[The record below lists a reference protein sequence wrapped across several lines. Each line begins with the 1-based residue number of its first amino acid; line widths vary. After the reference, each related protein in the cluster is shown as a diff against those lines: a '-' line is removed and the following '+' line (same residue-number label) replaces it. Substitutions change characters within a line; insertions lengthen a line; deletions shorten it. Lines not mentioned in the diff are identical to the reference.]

1 MPETV
6 LFVDD
11 EEHILNA
18 VERVFADEKVRMLSA
33 NSAEEAL
40 KLIKR
45 GNVAVLISDN
55 LMPGMSGV
63 DLLSKTKE
71 LSPDTMRVLMTAHA
85 DLPTAIDAINRS
97 EIFRFITKPWEDR
110 ELIQTVAE
118 SINRYR
124 VVRSLKEADEG
135 SLLSL
140 AQTIELKDRYTR
152 GHCNR
157 VARYALMIADELHLS
172 EEMKK
177 EIKYGSWLHDIGK
190 IGVPETILNHK
201 GPLNDKDYAIVKK
214 HPAWGADVANQSQL
228 SKVVVNIILHHHE
241 RFDGEGYP
249 SGLMGKDIPL
259 EARIVAVAD
268 VYDAITTDRSYRKRY
283 PEEQAISIL
292 SSLKGKSFDPEIVET
307 FLCLIRSKAGRNMA
321 SQGEIPTRSINP

>member
-1 MPETV
+1 MPEAV

-11 EEHILNA
+11 EEHILDA
-18 VERVFADEKVRMLSA
+18 MERLFVDENVRILRA
-33 NSAEEAL
+33 NGAEEAL
-40 KLIKR
+40 KLINREK
-45 GNVAVLISDN
+45 VAVLVSDN
-55 LMPGMSGV
+55 LMPGMNGV

-71 LSPDTMRVLMTAHA
+71 LSPDTMRVLMTAYA

-97 EIFRFITKPWEDR
+97 EVFRFITKPWEDSA
-110 ELIQTVAE
+110 LIKTVE
-118 SINRYR
+118 EGINRYK
-124 VVRSLKEADEG
+124 VIKSLKEADEG

-140 AQTIELKDRYTR
+140 AQAIELKDCYTR

-157 VARYALMIADELHLS
+157 VARYALMIADELHLP

-177 EIKYGSWLHDIGK
+177 EIKYGSWLHDLGK

-201 GPLNDKDYAIVKK
+201 GPLNDKEYETVKK
-214 HPAWGADVANQSQL
+214 HPGWGADVARQSHL

-241 RFDGEGYP
+241 RYDGKGYP

-268 VYDAITTDRSYRKRY
+268 VYDAITTDRSYRKRQSM
-283 PEEQAISIL
+283 EKAISIM
-292 SSLKGKSFDPEIVET
+292 SSLKGKSFDPEIVEV
-307 FLCLIRSKAGRNMA
+307 FFPLIRSMSSKETA
-321 SQGEIPTRSINP
+321 S